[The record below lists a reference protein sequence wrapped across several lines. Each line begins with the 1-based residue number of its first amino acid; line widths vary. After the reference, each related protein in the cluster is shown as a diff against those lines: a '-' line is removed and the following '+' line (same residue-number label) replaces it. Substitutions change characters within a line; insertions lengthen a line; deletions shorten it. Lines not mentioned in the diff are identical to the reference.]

1 MGGALVS
8 LLLSAG
14 TPQAPAAD
22 FSADFSVVV
31 ADGPSQWGTN
41 VWWTDQDASL
51 WTERWAELGPSQVRI
66 VVSHAAVESEND
78 NPDPDLINWS
88 GFQFETPITMSD
100 VTTRTFTYRAWFE
113 ALRDQPGL
121 DVLIHFS
128 YLAPWLTDNDPH
140 PGLLF
145 SAAPYPP
152 NDLDE
157 YQEFVEAVVRY
168 LVEVVDL
175 PPERLTIEAVNEP
188 DLGCSVDPVTP
199 CFWAWSEGG
208 PLQHM
213 DDIAGVVR
221 VTHEAIQAVDA
232 RVALVGLAECCG
244 TDVVRELLDHYPEG
258 AHLGGLSYHYYSPS
272 GYHLDEALGRA
283 SALASY
289 GRPIYLDEYG
299 SREYQSEGVGG
310 GLWHSWALVTLC
322 EADIAP
328 LQYPISEWPLL
339 GEPYNSM
346 GLFEDW
352 RGDWERKPAYWV
364 YANFFG
370 HVAGGEVI
378 SATAPPGVD
387 VLATRRVTPGEA
399 RVALWVVNR
408 AETALTDQS
417 FSIYNFPGQ
426 RALLSVY
433 DNLAGPTATFVAA
446 IGGVPL
452 VFTATLLAQSSQ
464 TFVVS
469 RTLLVYLPIVL
480 REGGS

>member
-1 MGGALVS
+1 VAGVALFVS
-8 LLLSAG
+8 LLLAASS
-14 TPQAPAAD
+14 PQAPAAD
-22 FSADFSVVV
+22 LSAVV

-41 VWWTDQDASL
+41 VWWTDQDADL
-51 WTERWAELGPSQVRI
+51 WTERWAELGPSQVRMS
-66 VVSHAAVESEND
+66 VSHAIVEPEND
-78 NPDPDLINWS
+78 NADPDLIEWS
-88 GFQFETPITMSD
+88 GFRFETPITVLG
-100 VTTRTFTYRAWFE
+100 VTTYTFTYRAWFE
-113 ALRDQPGL
+113 ALRDQPDL

-140 PGLLF
+140 PELLF
-145 SAAPYPP
+145 NAAPYPP

-157 YQEFVEAVVRY
+157 YREFVEAVVRY
-168 LVEVVDL
+168 LVEMVDF
-175 PPERLTIEAVNEP
+175 PPERLTIEAMNEP
-188 DLGCSVDPVTP
+188 DLECGADPVTP
-199 CFWAWSEGG
+199 CFWRWSEGG

-221 VTHEAIQAVDA
+221 VTHEAIQAVDT

-244 TDVVRELLDHYPEG
+244 TDVVRELLDHHPEG
-258 AHLGGLSYHYYSPS
+258 AYLDGLSYHYYSPS
-272 GYHLDEALGRA
+272 GYDLDEALDRA
-283 SALASY
+283 SELAPY
-289 GRPIYLDEYG
+289 GRPVYLDEYG
-299 SREYQSEGVGG
+299 SREYQSEGVEG
-310 GLWHSWALVTLC
+310 GLWHSWALVTLW
-322 EADIAP
+322 EAGIAP

-387 VLATRRVTPGEA
+387 VLATRRATPGGA

-408 AETALTDQS
+408 IDTTLADQS
-417 FSIYNFPGQ
+417 FAIYNFPEQ
-426 RALLSVY
+426 RALLRAY
-433 DNLAGPTATFVAA
+433 DNLVGPTAASVATISGA
-446 IGGVPL
+446 PL
-452 VFTATLLAQSSQ
+452 VFTATLPARSSQ

-469 RTLLVYLPIVL
+469 RAPRVYLPMVL
-480 REGGS
+480 REDGS